1 MKMFEI
7 STNGGIVEQV
17 VNKKNLA
24 KEFDMHSRDLRPIL
38 FLRQLF
44 TISVRGNG
52 IVVNL
57 GEVKL
62 CIGQE
67 KAYFFP
73 MKNEKRQR
81 EFSTLIKEKIQNKS
95 SEDHHIPFEF
105 LILEVGFE
113 FISKKISNR
122 FNEFN
127 KKLNTLLNQS
137 SDNPTQE
144 YFEELLRMKKELLR
158 QEKQT
163 QELQDAL
170 NEILEDDDEISD
182 ILLAEEKNEHFEE
195 EDVES
200 ILENML
206 EPIMELSHK
215 IYQQKENIDDMQEI
229 ITLKMA
235 NIRNIMM
242 QLDLLATVGTAILAI
257 GTLIA
262 GFYGM
267 NVENS
272 FESSFSAFLIIVL
285 GVLFASLISFFF
297 FFKFLKK
304 KKIWA

>member
-1 MKMFEI
+1 MKIFTIDTKGNI
-7 STNGGIVEQV
+7 SEELQD
-17 VNKKNLA
+17 KRLLA

-44 TISVRGNG
+44 TISVRGKG
-52 IVVNL
+52 IVMNL

-62 CIGQE
+62 CIGQK
-67 KAYFFP
+67 KAHFFP

-81 EFSTLIKEKIQNKS
+81 EFSQLIVQKIQNKE

-113 FISKKISNR
+113 FVSNSTSRRFTR
-122 FNEFN
+122 FNNE
-127 KKLNTLLNQS
+127 LNILLNQS

-144 YFEELLRMKKELLR
+144 YFEDLLRMKKELLR
-158 QEKQT
+158 QEKMT

-182 ILLAEEKNEHFEE
+182 ILLAEEKNSHFEE

-215 IYQQKENIDDMQEI
+215 IHQQKENIDDMQEI

-242 QLDLLATVGTAILAI
+242 QLDLLATVGTAILAV
-257 GTLIA
+257 GTLVA

-267 NVENS
+267 NVNNS

-285 GVLFASLISFFF
+285 GILFISLFAFFF
-297 FFKFLKK
+297 FFRFLKK